1 MFTFDD
7 GNLET
12 LYFPT
17 IYLLYLLEKLPSLS
31 VYLNQG
37 VEEYICNGADLMW
50 PGVHSI
56 TREDYISN
64 KIAVIYAHKDVSE
77 DGTITY
83 APVGVG
89 LML

>member
-1 MFTFDD
+1 MRVH
-7 GNLET
+7 L
-12 LYFPT
+12 
-17 IYLLYLLEKLPSLS
+17 K
-31 VYLNQG
+31 QG

-56 TREDYISN
+56 IREDFQDN
-64 KIAVIYAHKDVSE
+64 KVALIYAHKDVSA

-83 APVGVG
+83 APVGMG